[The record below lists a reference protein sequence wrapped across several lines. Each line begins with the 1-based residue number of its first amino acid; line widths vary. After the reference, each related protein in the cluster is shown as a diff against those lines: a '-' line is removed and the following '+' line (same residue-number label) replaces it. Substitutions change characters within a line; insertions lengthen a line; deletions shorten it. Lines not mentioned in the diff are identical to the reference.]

1 MISESLSLGAA
12 FMLGILGSTHC
23 LGMCGGI
30 MSALT
35 MGCQK
40 SGARAVFFILLSYNV
55 GRISSYM
62 LAGLIVGLLGL
73 WLQNLHTD
81 IGLVLRVV
89 SALLL
94 ILMGFYLTG
103 WWMALTVLETAGG
116 KLWKIIQPLGNR
128 LMPVHSAGQA
138 FMLGCLWGWL
148 PCGLVYSVLA
158 WSATSADLMMSIA
171 VMLAFGLGT
180 LPAVMATGVFARQVN
195 VVLRQKSARL
205 VTGLLIIFFGIWT
218 LYGSL
223 MHMTGEDHSHHQMES
238 VEQKTEM
245 QRSSDESHSHH

>member
-1 MISESLSLGAA
+1 MIADSLSLSAA
-12 FMLGILGSTHC
+12 FMLGLLGGTHC

-35 MGCQK
+35 MSCRK
-40 SGARAVFFILLSYNV
+40 RGARAVFFILLSYNI

-81 IGLVLRVV
+81 IGLVLRIV

-94 ILMGFYLTG
+94 VLMGLYLTG

-116 KLWKIIQPLGNR
+116 KLWKMIQPLGNR
-128 LMPVHSAGQA
+128 LMPVHSVGQA

-148 PCGLVYSVLA
+148 PCGLVYSMLA
-158 WSATSADLMMSIA
+158 WSAASADLTMSMA

-180 LPAVMATGVFARQVN
+180 LPAVMATGVFARQVD
-195 VVLRQKSARL
+195 VILKQKGTRQL
-205 VTGLLIIFFGIWT
+205 TGLLIIVFGLWT

-223 MHMTGEDHSHHQMES
+223 MHMTGGDHSHHQLEP
-238 VEQKTEM
+238 VEVKTEM
-245 QRSSDESHSHH
+245 KHSSGESHSHH